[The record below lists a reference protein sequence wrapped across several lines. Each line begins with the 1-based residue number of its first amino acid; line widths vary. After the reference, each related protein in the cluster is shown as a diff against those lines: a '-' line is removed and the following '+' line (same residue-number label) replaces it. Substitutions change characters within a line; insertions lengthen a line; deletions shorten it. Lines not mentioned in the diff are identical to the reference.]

1 MKYECNMIED
11 LLPLY
16 KDGVCGPASTKAVED
31 HLAECPHCREYL
43 EQLRDTTVD
52 EVIFREKEDVI
63 ESQSKYFK
71 KKSALA
77 GSVIAAI
84 FAVPILV
91 CLIVNLAT
99 GSALNWFFIVLAA
112 MLIPASL
119 FVVPLLVPENKL
131 FYTLT
136 SFTAS
141 VIALLGVV
149 CLYTAG
155 KWFFTAAS
163 AVLFGLTVLFG
174 PILACHK
181 PLCEFLGNCKGLA
194 VMAACTLTFFLMLV
208 CIGLRAGSGFFRIS
222 FGISVPLV
230 ILTWVVF
237 LIIRYLPI
245 GKLAKTGAVLAILC
259 AFGVFGT
266 ELILDLTMKTP
277 GPGEVVVYSQGSPV
291 FAYAGIAVGATLA
304 VIGILKKVLGGNRK

>member
-71 KKSALA
+71 RKSALA

-119 FVVPLLVPENKL
+119 FVVPLVVPENKL
-131 FYTLT
+131 FCSLT
-136 SFTAS
+136 SFAVS

-174 PILACHK
+174 PILACRK
-181 PLCEFLGNCKGLA
+181 PLCELLGNSKGLA
-194 VMAACTLTFFLMLV
+194 VMAVCTVTFFLMLV
-208 CIGLRAGSGFFRIS
+208 CIGLRAGSGFFRVA

-230 ILTWVVF
+230 ILAWVVF
-237 LIIRYLPI
+237 AIIRYLPI
-245 GKLAKTGAVLAILC
+245 GKLAKTGVILAILC
-259 AFGVFGT
+259 AFGMFGT
-266 ELILDLTMKTP
+266 ELILALTMKNQ
-277 GPGEVVVYSQGSPV
+277 GPSDVIVYTQTSPL
-291 FAYAGIAVGATLA
+291 FAYTGIAVGAMLA
-304 VIGILKKVLGGNRK
+304 VIGIVKKVMGGNRR